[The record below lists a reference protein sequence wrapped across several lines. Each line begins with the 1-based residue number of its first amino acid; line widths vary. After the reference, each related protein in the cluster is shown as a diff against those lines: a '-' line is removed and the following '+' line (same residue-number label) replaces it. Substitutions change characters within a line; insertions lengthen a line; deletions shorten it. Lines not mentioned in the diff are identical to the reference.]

1 MSHKL
6 CQGPG
11 CRERSLRAIPSNEQL
26 FPPLALPLHHPTPYH
41 QDDPELVSVMVNV
54 EEKNWYKLHAATYV
68 QGEETS
74 CELGVGLHNVSGNAE
89 HLTVSGEI
97 GTQRSTQ
104 LTASYEQPKPYD
116 LPVTVR

>member
-1 MSHKL
+1 
-6 CQGPG
+6 
-11 CRERSLRAIPSNEQL
+11 
-26 FPPLALPLHHPTPYH
+26 
-41 QDDPELVSVMVNV
+41 MVNV

-116 LPVTVR
+116 LPVTVRGVGRVGCGTGVPLRDSSRLGRSSPSPTTCRSW